1 MRAAKAGGSLGIGRV
16 EVRELADKAGP
27 TRKTLEGQSLL
38 QKRAAGVLVALDER
52 GKPWDSETLA
62 NSLRTWSDS
71 GTPNATFALGGADG
85 HPDEVRD
92 AADVVLSLSALTL
105 PHLLARVILLEQIYR
120 GFTILKGHP
129 YPR

>member
-1 MRAAKAGGSLGIGRV
+1 MLKGWS
-16 EVRELADKAGP
+16 GP

-62 NSLRTWSDS
+62 NSLRTWSES
-71 GTPNATFALGGADG
+71 GTANATFALGGADG
-85 HPDEVRD
+85 HPDEVRE

-105 PHLLARVILLEQIYR
+105 PHLLARVVLLEQIYR
-120 GFTILKGHP
+120 GITICAGHP
-129 YPR
+129 YHRS